1 MRRIIGARKNIDVAE
16 IGDCAARLEM
26 ICDNL
31 FLVRLA
37 LRNEECNIVPEV
49 TDNAIAVVEEEIKRL
64 AAKIDNLLYEYEEV
78 QLWTTK
84 QKLLD

>member
-78 QLWTTK
+78 
-84 QKLLD
+84 